1 MWAHGRAAEQSIY
14 REVNRRIRDVSES
27 WDGDDAL
34 DFLCECGDPDCTAT
48 FALTRAQFDGFT
60 GDGGRLIA
68 SEHLQALHGKRLI
81 AEHDGFVV
89 VATR

>member
-1 MWAHGRAAEQSIY
+1 
-14 REVNRRIRDVSES
+14 VSES

-48 FALTRAQFDGFT
+48 FGLTRAQFDGFA
-60 GDGGRLIA
+60 GDGARLIA
-68 SEHLQALHGKRLI
+68 KDHVQELDDKRLI
-81 AEHDGFVV
+81 AEYDGFVV